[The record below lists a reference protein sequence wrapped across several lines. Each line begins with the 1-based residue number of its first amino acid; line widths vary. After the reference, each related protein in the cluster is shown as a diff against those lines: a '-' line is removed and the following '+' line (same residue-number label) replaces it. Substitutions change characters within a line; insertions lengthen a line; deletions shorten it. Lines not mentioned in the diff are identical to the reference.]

1 MISVSNLTKTYKT
14 GSLAVE
20 ILKGINLNVEKGE
33 YIAIM
38 GPSGSGKS
46 TLLNILGCLDRH
58 TDGNYSLDGIN
69 IENMSEEDLSTVRC
83 QKIGFVFQAYNL
95 LPKLTA
101 IENVEMP
108 AMYNGDSKKV
118 RSQKAR
124 KLLEMVGLEDRMHHY
139 PNEMSGGQKQ
149 RVAIARSLINEP
161 KIILADEPTGN
172 LDSVSSEEILQ
183 IFRKLNDQG
192 VTILMVTHE
201 EDVANHT
208 KRIVRL
214 KDGIIHEDK
223 IVENRIGDTK

>member
-1 MISVSNLTKTYKT
+1 MISVNNLTKTYKT

-58 TDGNYSLDGIN
+58 TDGNFSLDGIN
-69 IENMSEEDLSTVRC
+69 IENMSEDDLSTVRC

-108 AMYNGDSKKV
+108 AMYNGDSKKLEIKK
-118 RSQKAR
+118 QKN
-124 KLLEMVGLEDRMHHY
+124 Y
-139 PNEMSGGQKQ
+139 
-149 RVAIARSLINEP
+149 
-161 KIILADEPTGN
+161 
-172 LDSVSSEEILQ
+172 
-183 IFRKLNDQG
+183 
-192 VTILMVTHE
+192 
-201 EDVANHT
+201 
-208 KRIVRL
+208 
-214 KDGIIHEDK
+214 
-223 IVENRIGDTK
+223 

>member
-1 MISVSNLTKTYKT
+1 
-14 GSLAVE
+14 
-20 ILKGINLNVEKGE
+20 
-33 YIAIM
+33 
-38 GPSGSGKS
+38 
-46 TLLNILGCLDRH
+46 
-58 TDGNYSLDGIN
+58 
-69 IENMSEEDLSTVRC
+69 MSKNR
-83 QKIGFVFQAYNL
+83 FVFQAYNL

-108 AMYNGDSKKV
+108 AMYNGDSKK
-118 RSQKAR
+118 
-124 KLLEMVGLEDRMHHY
+124 LEIESKKTIRNGWSWRQNASLSKW
-139 PNEMSGGQKQ
+139 NEWWAKQ

-208 KRIVRL
+208 K
-214 KDGIIHEDK
+214 K
-223 IVENRIGDTK
+223 NS

>member
-1 MISVSNLTKTYKT
+1 
-14 GSLAVE
+14 
-20 ILKGINLNVEKGE
+20 
-33 YIAIM
+33 
-38 GPSGSGKS
+38 
-46 TLLNILGCLDRH
+46 
-58 TDGNYSLDGIN
+58 
-69 IENMSEEDLSTVRC
+69 
-83 QKIGFVFQAYNL
+83 
-95 LPKLTA
+95 
-101 IENVEMP
+101 
-108 AMYNGDSKKV
+108 
-118 RSQKAR
+118 
-124 KLLEMVGLEDRMHHY
+124 MVGLEDRMHHY

-214 KDGIIHEDK
+214 KDGIIYEDK
-223 IVENRIGDTK
+223 IVENRIGDTI